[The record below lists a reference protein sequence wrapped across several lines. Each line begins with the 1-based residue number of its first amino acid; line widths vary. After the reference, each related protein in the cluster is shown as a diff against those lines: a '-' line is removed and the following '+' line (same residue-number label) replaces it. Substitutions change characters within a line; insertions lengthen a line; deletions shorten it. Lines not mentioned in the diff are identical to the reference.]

1 MLLAI
6 WDNSYIL
13 QLLDAFKDVQ
23 LYQQQKIKPYAS
35 QDTEIF
41 SGTILDNVLYPQSKS
56 TASVEKIKAAQNILE
71 QLGFNL
77 DRWNRDVGESGSS
90 LSGGEK
96 KRLAFARAI
105 LRPSKIL
112 LLDEITSNLDSENEA
127 IVANLIIQESEKRCV
142 VLITHKDI
150 PIEENVQAHN
160 LGKGSE

>member
-96 KRLAFARAI
+96 
-105 LRPSKIL
+105 
-112 LLDEITSNLDSENEA
+112 
-127 IVANLIIQESEKRCV
+127 
-142 VLITHKDI
+142 
-150 PIEENVQAHN
+150 NV
-160 LGKGSE
+160 